1 VKRGGQFNAE
11 DLDTVARLK
20 SALAEIPGYRF
31 DFIDN
36 HASLLADLRANRP
49 DFVLNLCDE
58 GYNNDA
64 FMELHVPAVLEM
76 LDIPYSGAGP
86 SCLGLCYN
94 KALVRAVAASIDVPV
109 PLETYFSSDDQA
121 ATIPSVFP
129 ALIKPNYGDSSIGIT
144 QEAVVD
150 SWEEAIN
157 YLGKLR
163 EQMPGRPILIQ
174 EFLTG
179 TEYSVGII
187 GNPGMAPR
195 ALPALEVD
203 YSRLDRNLPP
213 LLAYESKWI
222 PDSPYWSQIQYREAQ
237 LDEDTRRKLVDY
249 SNILFERLGC
259 RDYARFD
266 FRADAEGEIKLLE
279 VNPNPGWCWDG
290 KLNMMA
296 TIAGLRYSD
305 MLKLIVEAAQERVA
319 AQRPSLLAL
328 PERIA
333 VNQR

>member
-1 VKRGGQFNAE
+1 EAPRKVERVRREVPFPNVTVLLGDPRLPDAVKRGGQFNAE
-11 DLDTVARLK
+11 DLDTVVRLK

-31 DFIDN
+31 NFVDN
-36 HASLLADLRANRP
+36 HASLLADLRASRP

-76 LDIPYSGAGP
+76 LDIPYTGAGP

-94 KALVRAVAASIDVPV
+94 KALVRAVAASLDVPV

-150 SWEEAIN
+150 SWEQAIN
-157 YLGKLR
+157 YLTKLR
-163 EQMPGRPILIQ
+163 EQMPGRPLLIQ

-187 GNPGMAPR
+187 GNPGMTPR

-203 YSRLDRNLPP
+203 YSRIDRDLPQ

-249 SNILFERLGC
+249 SNILFERLGWQ
-259 RDYARFD
+259 AQH
-266 FRADAEGEIKLLE
+266 
-279 VNPNPGWCWDG
+279 DG
-290 KLNMMA
+290 DH
-296 TIAGLRYSD
+296 R
-305 MLKLIVEAAQERVA
+305 RVA
-319 AQRPSLLAL
+319 VFGHAEAHPRGGAGARSGTASPSAG
-328 PERIA
+328 PARA
-333 VNQR
+333 NRRQP

>member
-1 VKRGGQFNAE
+1 
-11 DLDTVARLK
+11 
-20 SALAEIPGYRF
+20 
-31 DFIDN
+31 
-36 HASLLADLRANRP
+36 
-49 DFVLNLCDE
+49 VLNLCDE

-86 SCLGLCYN
+86 SSLGLCYN
-94 KALVRAVAASIDVPV
+94 KALVRAVAASLDVPV

-157 YLGKLR
+157 YLTKLR
-163 EQMPGRPILIQ
+163 EQMPGRPLLIQ

-203 YSRLDRNLPP
+203 YSRLDRDLPQ

-266 FRADAEGEIKLLE
+266 FRADGEGEIKLLE

-305 MLKLIVEAAQERVA
+305 MLKLILEAAQERVA
-319 AQRPSLLAL
+319 AQRPSLLAP